1 MKRGITIVV
10 FALFALL
17 PAVSATLSLQGPD
30 VVQVNFGGELHV
42 SGSVTEAQDMTG
54 LFKLI
59 LSCST
64 EQPLL
69 IRSLSLKANQP
80 KPFNE
85 VLSVPSTVGG
95 SCVLRA
101 VFESGGAEVD
111 SASSSSFTVTPSLV
125 GDFSLSASAVSL
137 GEKVTVRGHVST
149 LNGQP
154 VTGTATLYFR
164 LQGVD
169 SFVTTLPVEDGEM
182 SYLFTPEDFQSG
194 QFDVVASV
202 RDTYGNFQDFSV
214 GVLTI
219 EGNLKISVG
228 TDATEYDP
236 GDRVRI
242 TGTVMSLDQPL
253 SRGKVHVKIGD
264 RDRELVE
271 EDTVSS
277 GELSLSIML
286 LDDVTSGEHS
296 VVVDIEDEHGNRGQS
311 GFVITV
317 APRPTVLAFTVNKEE
332 VVPGEGFLV
341 DVQVLDQAADL
352 MQGDVHVTIEDADGD
367 MFFDEQV
374 PSGDTK
380 AFELTTDV
388 APGTWELAA
397 EGFELQQTLTFT
409 VLERAVL
416 ESTLEG
422 QILTVTNVGN
432 VRYKDTL
439 HVSLEDGVKRYALD
453 KKVNLKPGAF
463 VTINLGAGMHDGT
476 YAVSLAEQRFEN
488 VSVQGTPVKSIP
500 WLLVLVI
507 LALLVILFFLAPRLY
522 KRRAHKKAEESKPQ
536 PHDYEPAPVR
546 FKDEDIFPNRGKYQP
561 KKPGIFRSPEERRA
575 RAWQPPNPRAIP
587 PVRKSRIPDE
597 ETMARQL
604 NTTYELSKQ
613 NVKLDLAP
621 RKQQDMFLFE
631 LPKKRE
637 RSQETPRDSLSPSST
652 VTSTSSWSDAVE
664 RYGTYPPEET
674 KEKKDEKKGGGLFNM
689 FG

>member
-1 MKRGITIVV
+1 MIMKRGITVVV

-30 VVQVNFGGELHV
+30 AVQVNFGGELRV

-54 LFKLI
+54 LFKLL

-80 KPFNE
+80 KSFNE
-85 VLSVPSTVGG
+85 VLSVPSTIEG

-101 VFESGGAEVD
+101 VFESGGVEVD
-111 SASSSSFTVTPSLV
+111 SASSSSFTVTPSLA

-169 SFVTTLPVEDGEM
+169 SFVITLPVEKGEM
-182 SYLFTPEDFQSG
+182 SYVFTPEDFQSG
-194 QFDVVASV
+194 QFDVMASV

-214 GVLTI
+214 GALTI

-228 TDATEYDP
+228 SDATEYAP
-236 GDRVRI
+236 GDKVRI
-242 TGTVMSLDQPL
+242 TGTVLSLDQPL
-253 SRGKVHVKIGD
+253 SRGKAYVKIAD
-264 RDRELVE
+264 RDRELTE

-277 GELSLSIML
+277 GDLSLSVAL
-286 LDDVTSGEHS
+286 PDDVTSGEHG
-296 VVVDIEDEHGNRGQS
+296 VVVDIEDEHGNRGQ
-311 GFVITV
+311 GAFTITV
-317 APRPTVLAFTVNKEE
+317 VPRPTVLAFTVNKEN
-332 VVPGEGFLV
+332 VVPGEGFII

-352 MQGDVHVTIEDADGD
+352 MQGDIHVTIEDADGEL
-367 MFFDEQV
+367 FFDEQV

-380 AFELTTDV
+380 AFELTTDA

-397 EGFELQQTLTFT
+397 DGFDLQQTLTFT
-409 VLERAVL
+409 VLEKAVL
-416 ESTLEG
+416 EPTLEG

-439 HVSLEDGVKRYALD
+439 HVSLEDGVKRYTVD

-463 VTINLGAGMHDGT
+463 VTINLGAGMQDGT
-476 YAVSLAEQRFEN
+476 YAVSLGEQRFEH
-488 VSVQGTPVKSIP
+488 VSIQGTPEKSVP
-500 WLLVLVI
+500 WFLVLVI
-507 LALLVILFFLAPRLY
+507 LALLILVFFVAPRIY
-522 KRRAHKKAEESKPQ
+522 RRRAHKRAEEQKTQ

-546 FKDEDIFPNRGKYQP
+546 FKDEDIFPNRGNYKT
-561 KKPGIFRSPEERRA
+561 KKPGFFRSPEERRI
-575 RAWQPPNPRAIP
+575 RAWQQPDPRAIP
-587 PVRKSRIPDE
+587 PVRRSNIPDE
-597 ETMARQL
+597 ETMLRQL

-613 NVKLDLAP
+613 NVKLDLKP
-621 RKQQDMFLFE
+621 RKQQDIFLFE

-637 RSQETPRDSLSPSST
+637 RSEETPRDSSST
-652 VTSTSSWSDAVE
+652 AVPTTSSWSDAVE
-664 RYGTYPPEET
+664 RYGTYPSEEA
-674 KEKKDEKKGGGLFNM
+674 KEKKEEKKGGGLFGM
-689 FG
+689 FD